1 MKISHERFRKLKR
14 KTFRKLLKRYLD
26 KNMPGPKSVLIKG
39 IKVTMPFPMTV
50 TIDDV
55 GREYSWRDDQS
66 KHVVDDYKNLVYIGE
81 RVGTRLMCAFMV
93 AYFDKNNICAKY
105 PTTTISGRDWDNTK
119 NLNMQ
124 DEIMQYVKN
133 NSAYIEYGLHGVD
146 HRMYWDAHLVP
157 DGFGGPNKELFK
169 HYGEW
174 YDVGGVKPW
183 NSMAVEEH
191 IHAFDDISKQYGF
204 SFPRSMVPPH
214 HAYYYNPKS
223 DESTAALL
231 VEYGLKYV
239 TTDFYKIAELLPK
252 EGIDHGVLLTHRD
265 FGELP
270 HDAIG
275 TTIENIVD
283 TTSFMTHFAN
293 FYAKHPNDNRTVADK
308 WIEWFNIKVKDNPD
322 RYVPKNNAQLNS
334 QWLYHKYSTISIDKD
349 NNAIIVVIDNSEMP
363 AEAYEHD
370 LIGNLVLKVALLGDQ
385 HVSYA
390 DIDGGNITGYYEDR
404 GYGYIILPRLDK
416 SVHKLHFI
424 IGSTY
429 LPEYLLYEGTYNVF
443 SFKSTEDECAIELE
457 MFGTQTLKVNIL
469 FEAKKVTSSN
479 PDVLVRSYDYNSEEC
494 LVIICLRAS
503 DIQGD
508 ITTMT
513 ISA

>member
-1 MKISHERFRKLKR
+1 MKIYIS
-14 KTFRKLLKRYLD
+14 
-26 KNMPGPKSVLIKG
+26 KNTPDLRSVIIKG
-39 IKVTMPFPMTV
+39 IKVTMPFPLTV

-55 GREYSWRDDQS
+55 GREYGWRDDQS
-66 KHVVDDYKNLVYIGE
+66 KHVLDDYKNLVYIGE
-81 RVGTRLMCAFMV
+81 CVGTRLMCAFMV

-105 PTTTISGRDWDNTK
+105 PTTTKSGKDWDNSK
-119 NLNMQ
+119 NLDIQ
-124 DEIMQYVKN
+124 DEIIQFVKN

-146 HRMYWDAHLVP
+146 HRMFWDTLLVP

-191 IHAFDDISKQYGF
+191 IHAFDEISKQYGF

-231 VEYGLKYV
+231 AKCGLKYV
-239 TTDFYKIAELLPK
+239 TTDFYKIAELLPR

-275 TTIENIVD
+275 ITPKSIAD

-293 FYAKHPNDNRTVADK
+293 FYANHPNDNRTVADE
-308 WIEWFNIKVKDNPD
+308 WIEWFNIKVKDNLG

-334 QWLYHKYSTISIDKD
+334 QWLYHKYSSLCTD
-349 NNAIIVVIDNSEMP
+349 NNAIIIDNSKMP
-363 AEAYEHD
+363 AEAYEYD
-370 LIGNLVLKVALLGDQ
+370 LIGNLVLKVALLEDQ

-390 DIDGGNITGYYEDR
+390 DIDGRHIAGYYEDR
-404 GYGYIILPRLDK
+404 GYGYMILPRLDK
-416 SVHKLHFI
+416 SVHKLHFRL
-424 IGSTY
+424 GSTY
-429 LPEYLLYEGTYNVF
+429 MPEYLLYDGTYNVF
-443 SFKSTEDECAIELE
+443 SFKSTEDECAVELE
-457 MFGTQTLKVNIL
+457 MFGTQRLKVKIL

-479 PDVLVRSYDYNSEEC
+479 PNVLVQSYDYDSEEC
-494 LVIICLRAS
+494 MVIICLTAS

-508 ITTMT
+508 VTTIN